1 MLSRHYSNVNT
12 TKAKALVRIGKVI
25 DYLENN
31 YPNNICIEE
40 LSEMS
45 FMSKRSFTRIFQGVV
60 GLSPINYLKQV
71 RLQKARYLLRESNNQ
86 VAEISILCG
95 FTDSNYFIKCFRHA
109 YGITPNKFRARFQA
123 SPLQAIRESNH
134 KNGQTIGIEL

>member
-1 MLSRHYSNVNT
+1 LLSRHYSNVNT

-60 GLSPINYLKQV
+60 GLSPINISKTGAITKSAVLVKRKQ
-71 RLQKARYLLRESNNQ
+71 QSG
-86 VAEISILCG
+86 C
-95 FTDSNYFIKCFRHA
+95 
-109 YGITPNKFRARFQA
+109 
-123 SPLQAIRESNH
+123 
-134 KNGQTIGIEL
+134 